1 MVVYEHVT
9 VCHTNF
15 ILGGSSGNLTLSPG
29 LQPVG
34 VGGQCVCGG
43 GCLKR
48 QTGPV
53 TDLNCPREH

>member
-29 LQPVG
+29 VSRWGLGDSVSVVVG
-34 VGGQCVCGG
+34 V
-43 GCLKR
+43 
-48 QTGPV
+48 
-53 TDLNCPREH
+53 